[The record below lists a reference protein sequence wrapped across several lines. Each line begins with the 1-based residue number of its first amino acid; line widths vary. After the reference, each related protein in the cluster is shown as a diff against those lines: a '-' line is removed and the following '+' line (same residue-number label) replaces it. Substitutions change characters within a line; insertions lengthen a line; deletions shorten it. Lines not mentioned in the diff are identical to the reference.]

1 VPFKTLFLKMQLI
14 FCLFW
19 RKIILKN
26 IYDFP
31 YLPNIEK
38 CFRRETFFKKLTS
51 LKLFYEG
58 NYFRR
63 NKQCISV

>member
-1 VPFKTLFLKMQLI
+1 MQLI

-51 LKLFYEG
+51 LKLFYERHFFTYIWKRMFK
-58 NYFRR
+58 YF
-63 NKQCISV
+63 QTTIF